1 MFITT
6 CSFIPYSRVVC
17 FSYPKGTQLFVS
29 YRGVSY
35 KLILSVSNIC
45 SFSGTQYSLFQ
56 VGHSDAYIDGG
67 RPKCRI
73 EECSF
78 GNFVTDAMAS
88 EMGVDIAF
96 INSGAIKGSFDPHRR
111 NGKKDKYTFN
121 FSKAPFKYCLIKGLG
136 GWGKPNDY
144 VRI

>member
-1 MFITT
+1 MKVFTFGANNSVAIL
-6 CSFIPYSRVVC
+6 Y
-17 FSYPKGTQLFVS
+17 QL
-29 YRGVSY
+29 
-35 KLILSVSNIC
+35 I
-45 SFSGTQYSLFQ
+45 LFQ

-96 INSGAIKGSFDPHRR
+96 INSGAIKGSFDPARR
-111 NGKKDKYTFN
+111 NGELYISKLISINGKGKYN
-121 FSKAPFKYCLIKGLG
+121 SLNYYL
-136 GWGKPNDY
+136 
-144 VRI
+144 

>member
-1 MFITT
+1 MELTILW
-6 CSFIPYSRVVC
+6 
-17 FSYPKGTQLFVS
+17 QLS
-29 YRGVSY
+29 TGQ
-35 KLILSVSNIC
+35 LI
-45 SFSGTQYSLFQ
+45 LFQ

-96 INSGAIKGSFDPHRR
+96 INSGAIKGSFDPARR
-111 NGKKDKYTFN
+111 NGELYISKLISTGKENIHEYNLVTASNKINRIRKKAWQDILSQKIWVALFL
-121 FSKAPFKYCLIKGLG
+121 FQCLFFTEPREVGFY
-136 GWGKPNDY
+136 P
-144 VRI
+144 

>member
-1 MFITT
+1 MGKKCISWR
-6 CSFIPYSRVVC
+6 CENQLACV
-17 FSYPKGTQLFVS
+17 SYTEGTQMFVS
-29 YRGVSY
+29 YRGISY
-35 KLILSVSNIC
+35 KWILRVNNIC
-45 SFSGTQYSLFQ
+45 SFSGTQYFLFQ

-111 NGKKDKYTFN
+111 NGKKDKFTVN
-121 FSKAPFKYCLIKGLG
+121 FSKIAPFRSNLG
-136 GWGKPNDY
+136 KS
-144 VRI
+144 